1 MTVML
6 QLVIVTPL
14 QALEEPLVM
23 MGTAPEMMSAPMG
36 GAEAGAEAEAEAEG
50 EDWVGEEQE

>member
-14 QALEEPLVM
+14 QVLEDPLVM
-23 MGTAPEMMSAPMG
+23 MGTAPEMMLAPMA
-36 GAEAGAEAEAEAEG
+36 GAGAGAEAEAEAEA
-50 EDWVGEEQE
+50 EDGVVEEQE